1 MAKTTTYILAGG
13 CFWCLDAVY
22 RRVKGVSS
30 VVSGYT
36 GGDTIDP
43 TYYQVATGETGHAE
57 AVKVEFDESII
68 PTDVILDIFFLA
80 HDPTTLNRQG
90 ADVGTQYR
98 SDMFHIDEAQRLQFE
113 ESIGRAQQV
122 WDDPIVTKITP
133 LDTFYG
139 AEDEHQDYFNQHPE
153 AGYCSVVIA
162 PKVSK
167 VRSHYSQWFVD

>member
-1 MAKTTTYILAGG
+1 MKTTTYVLAGG

-22 RRVKGVSS
+22 RRVKGVTS

-36 GGDTIDP
+36 GGGTINP

-57 AVKVEFDESII
+57 AVKIEFDESII
-68 PTDVILDIFFLA
+68 PADVILDIFFLA

-98 SDMFHIDEAQRLQFE
+98 SDMFYIDDAQKLQFE
-113 ESIGRAQQV
+113 QAIERAQKI
-122 WDDPIVTKITP
+122 WGNPIVTGVTA

-139 AEDEHQDYFNQHPE
+139 AEDEHQDYFNKNPE

-162 PKVSK
+162 PKVAK
-167 VRSHYSQWFVD
+167 VRSHYSQWFIE

>member
-1 MAKTTTYILAGG
+1 MTTFVFAGG

-22 RRVKGVSS
+22 RRVKGVTS

-36 GGDTIDP
+36 GGGTLNP

-57 AVKVEFDESII
+57 AVQIEFDESVI
-68 PTDVILDIFFLA
+68 PADTILDIFFLA

-98 SDMFHIDEAQRLQFE
+98 SALFYADDAQKSQFTRAVE
-113 ESIGRAQQV
+113 RAQAI
-122 WDDPIVTKITP
+122 WEKPIVTQITR
-133 LDTFYG
+133 LDTFTP
-139 AEDEHQDYFNQHPE
+139 AEAEHQDYFTKNPE

-162 PKVSK
+162 PKVAK
-167 VRSHYSQWFVD
+167 VRGRYSAWFKE

>member
-1 MAKTTTYILAGG
+1 MTTYVLAGG

-22 RRVKGVSS
+22 RRVKGVTS

-36 GGDTIDP
+36 GGTTINP
-43 TYYQVATGETGHAE
+43 GYYDVATGTTGHAE
-57 AVKVEFDESII
+57 AVKVEFDESVI
-68 PTDVILDIFFLA
+68 PADVILDIFFLA

-98 SDMFHIDEAQRLQFE
+98 SGMFYIDDAQKLQFE
-113 ESIGRAQQV
+113 QAVGRAQKI
-122 WDDPIVTKITP
+122 WDDPIVTEMTP

-139 AEDEHQDYFNQHPE
+139 AEDEHQDYFNKNPE

-162 PKVSK
+162 PKVAK
-167 VRSHYSQWFVD
+167 VRATYADWFVE

>member
-1 MAKTTTYILAGG
+1 MSTTYVLAGG

-22 RRVKGVSS
+22 RRVTGVTS

-36 GGDTIDP
+36 GGNTINP

-57 AVKVEFDESII
+57 AVKIVFDESVI
-68 PTDVILDIFFLA
+68 TADVILDIFFLA

-98 SDMFHIDEAQRLQFE
+98 SGMFYIDDAQKNQFKQAVE
-113 ESIGRAQQV
+113 RAEV
-122 WDDPIVTKITP
+122 IWGKPIVTEVSA

-139 AEDEHQDYFNQHPE
+139 AEDEHQDYFRKNPE

-162 PKVSK
+162 PKVAK
-167 VRSHYSQWFVD
+167 VRSKYSQWFVE